1 MVKKYKKTDGFSYA
15 LGATLT
21 MELLNTRPEC
31 VRCVY
36 ISPKSNITAV
46 TDRAA
51 ELRLPVIESEKAFN
65 ILSPKEN
72 CFVIAEFDKFDSHVR
87 AERNHIVLVN
97 PSDSGN
103 LGTIAR
109 TVAAFDCADL
119 VVIRQAADIFDPK
132 TVRASMGAIF
142 GINFEYFDTFDAY
155 IRKFGSHRI
164 VPFMLGGSPFKE
176 IAFDKNKKYSLVFG
190 NEAKGL
196 PQDFSSYGAVKIE
209 QSPKVDSLNL
219 SIATSVA
226 LYKLYTS

>member
-1 MVKKYKKTDGFSYA
+1 M
-15 LGATLT
+15 
-21 MELLNTRPEC
+21 
-31 VRCVY
+31 
-36 ISPKSNITAV
+36 
-46 TDRAA
+46 
-51 ELRLPVIESEKAFN
+51 PVIESEKAFN

-176 IAFDKNKKYSLVFG
+176 IAFEKNKKYSLVFG

-196 PQDFSSYGAVKIE
+196 PQDFSSYSAVKIE